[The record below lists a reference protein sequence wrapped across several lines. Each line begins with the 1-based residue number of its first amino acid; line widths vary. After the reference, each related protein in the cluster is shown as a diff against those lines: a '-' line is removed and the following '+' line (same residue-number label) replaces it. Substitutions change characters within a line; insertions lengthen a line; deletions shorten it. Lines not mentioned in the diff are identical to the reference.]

1 MISSIGGK
9 SSAKFRPKI
18 YQFCNAIFYT
28 RKVWNRPTY
37 ETNQLSCSDST
48 SRHPV
53 EYQKCDAGW
62 DRPIALSER
71 IISKEIPSSSSTC
84 TQLPRSIISD
94 PKPYD
99 GKPSDYLNDRQTPAA
114 ATVLL
119 PSPTLPRDLNHQI
132 TQNTPLKITV
142 KKATKY
148 LGLSKSLGIKVTSK
162 TY

>member
-1 MISSIGGK
+1 MISSIGG
-9 SSAKFRPKI
+9 KFRPKI